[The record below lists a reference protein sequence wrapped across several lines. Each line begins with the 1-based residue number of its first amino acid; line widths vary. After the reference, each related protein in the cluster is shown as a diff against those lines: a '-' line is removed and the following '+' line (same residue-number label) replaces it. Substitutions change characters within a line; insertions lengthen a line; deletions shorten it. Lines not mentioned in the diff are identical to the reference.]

1 MNANADNWLLYD
13 GECPFCSRYVKL
25 VRLREAVGPVRLL
38 DARSGGPELAAVRAA
53 GLDINK
59 GMVLRLNGELHHGD
73 ACINRLALLS
83 TQSGAFNRL
92 NGLLFRVP
100 WIARVSY
107 PVMRS
112 TRNGVLRLL
121 GRQLIPDPQ

>member
-1 MNANADNWLLYD
+1 MSANDDNWLLYD

-25 VRLREAVGPVRLL
+25 VRLREAVGQVRLI
-38 DARSGGPELAAVRAA
+38 DARTGGVELTAVRAA

-59 GMVLRLNGELHHGD
+59 GMVLRLNGELYHGD

-92 NGLLFRVP
+92 NVFLFSVP
-100 WIARVSY
+100 WVARISY
-107 PVMRS
+107 PFMRS
-112 TRNGVLRLL
+112 TRNGALRLL
-121 GRQLIPDPQ
+121 GRQLISDP